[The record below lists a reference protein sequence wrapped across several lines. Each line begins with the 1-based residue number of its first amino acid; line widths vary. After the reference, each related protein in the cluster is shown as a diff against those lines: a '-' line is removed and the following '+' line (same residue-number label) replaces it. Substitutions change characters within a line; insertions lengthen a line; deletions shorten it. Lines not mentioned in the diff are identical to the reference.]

1 MILMFIREESQE
13 LGVIAIL
20 LKLVELAKQ
29 SAIIQQN
36 VRLKSG
42 EIFVNRGIMFRASP
56 QKFFL
61 LIMLLLLT
69 KAFYISIQR
78 TSV

>member
-20 LKLVELAKQ
+20 LKLVEMAKK

-56 QKFFL
+56 QKIL
-61 LIMLLLLT
+61 SLNY
-69 KAFYISIQR
+69 AFAID
-78 TSV
+78 